1 MAYDKEKIFKEV
13 IKAIKDNK
21 LKNFEHIGNFIE
33 PTVKTLKEWDWD
45 NGECDECYTIKKELG
60 FNKISSKIKLVNK
73 WEDSDNP
80 TLQIAAFKLIAT
92 EEEKQSLSTN
102 WQKNE
107 HSGEIKTKDV
117 SQLSTDELIARANA
131 TKKISE

>member
-1 MAYDKEKIFKEV
+1 MAYDKEKVFKEV
-13 IKAIKDNK
+13 IKAIKDNN
-21 LKNFEHIGNFIE
+21 LKHFDYIEGFID
-33 PTVKTLKEWDWD
+33 PCTKTLYDLFPVES
-45 NGECDECYTIKKELG
+45 DELHSIKSELSL
-60 FNKISSKIKLVNK
+60 NKISSKNKMVNK
-73 WEDSDNP
+73 WEESDNP

-117 SQLSTDELIARANA
+117 SQLSTDELIARASA